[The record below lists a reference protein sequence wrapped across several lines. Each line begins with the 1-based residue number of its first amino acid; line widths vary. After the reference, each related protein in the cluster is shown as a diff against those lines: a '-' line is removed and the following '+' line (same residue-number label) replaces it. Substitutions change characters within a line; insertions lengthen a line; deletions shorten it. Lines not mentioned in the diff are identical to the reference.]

1 MPAPILPRVFRTGGR
16 AYRVSIAP
24 MERSGGRGVDPRVK
38 AVVFEAEGRV
48 WSAPISHTLLLA
60 ALSDE
65 QLAELLEQALG
76 RN

>member
-1 MPAPILPRVFRTGGR
+1 MPSPIVPRVFSARGRT
-16 AYRVSIAP
+16 YRVSIAP

-38 AVVFEAEGRV
+38 AVVFEADGRV
-48 WSAPISHTLLLA
+48 WSAPIPHTMLLA

-65 QLAELLEQALG
+65 QLTALLEQALV